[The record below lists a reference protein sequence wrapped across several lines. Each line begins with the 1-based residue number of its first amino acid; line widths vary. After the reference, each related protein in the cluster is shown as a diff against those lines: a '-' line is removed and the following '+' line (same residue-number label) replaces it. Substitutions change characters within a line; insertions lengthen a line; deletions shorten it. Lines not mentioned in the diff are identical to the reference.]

1 MSGKKWSPQW
11 LLVVPAVAIIA
22 FFLVVPM
29 GIALYDSFLSP
40 NVYGGV
46 KPPTSIDAYTG
57 FLFERQLDGSRELT
71 FQYLSIFWRSISLAV
86 LTTLI
91 CVVIGFPCAWY
102 IVCQQREKKFWL
114 LALVSIPFFINTLIR
129 TYCWVLLL
137 RDTGLVNAFL
147 QYFGITAGPIQ
158 FIYNDAAILLGLT
171 YTFLPFMVLPIY
183 ATLERLDTRLIEA
196 ALDLYGTRL
205 QIFLK
210 VILPLAVPGIMAG
223 CVMVFAPALGSF
235 LAPDM
240 LGGGHHLLIGS
251 LIQNQF
257 TSARNWPFGAALSIL
272 VTVPILFVFL
282 VVFRRRTDA

>member
-1 MSGKKWSPQW
+1 VTVRSNRFVWY
-11 LLVVPAVAIIA
+11 LAAPAVVIVTLFLIA
-22 FFLVVPM
+22 PM
-29 GIALYDSFLSP
+29 GIALHDSFLSP

-46 KPPTSIDAYTG
+46 KPPISVEAYAN
-57 FLFERQLDGSRELT
+57 FLFERQLDGTREVTL
-71 FQYLSIFWRSISLAV
+71 QYVEIFWRSIGLAA
-86 LTTLI
+86 LTTVI
-91 CVVIGFPCAWY
+91 CVVLGFPCAWY
-102 IVCQQREKKFWL
+102 IFCQPPERKFWL

-137 RDTGLVNAFL
+137 RDTGLVNGFL
-147 QYFGITAGPIQ
+147 QSLGFIDSPIE

-183 ATLERLDTRLIEA
+183 ATLERLDVRLVEA

-210 VILPLAVPGIMAG
+210 VIVPLSVPGVTAG
-223 CVMVFAPALGSF
+223 CAMVFAPALGSF

-251 LIQNQF
+251 LIQSQF

-272 VTVPILFVFL
+272 VTVPVLAVFL
-282 VVFRRRTDA
+282 LVFRRKTSA